1 MFWKRRQRAGENG
14 GGRSAESVF
23 AEIEQLERENRESP
37 SPERERRI
45 LRLRHEAGSRMVLD
59 PDRPGT
65 PVQADP
71 ARISR
76 DGDLPAV
83 APEELSAETVR
94 AGILD
99 SGCLLIRGFISS
111 EDAEALGAQIERAVE
126 AREAQQAGAPAEAG
140 YYEEFVPEP
149 PFSAPAGREWVS
161 SSGVWA
167 ADSPRLMF
175 EMTEAFERFGLRNL
189 VTAYM
194 GERPALSVQKCTMRR
209 VTPDAGNSGWHQDG
223 AFLGDV
229 RALNVWLCLS
239 RCGEDAPGLDLVPRR
254 LEEIV
259 PTGTDG
265 ATFDWSV
272 SPKVVEEVAGDLPV
286 VRPRF
291 EPGDMLLFD
300 HLFLHKTAASTDMP
314 NSRYAVESWFFSPS
328 AFPDD
333 YVPIAY

>member
-1 MFWKRRQRAGENG
+1 MFWKRRKRDEAA
-14 GGRSAESVF
+14 RSTQELF
-23 AEIEQLERENRESP
+23 AEIEQLERQNREAP
-37 SPERERRI
+37 SAELERRI
-45 LRLRHEAGSRMVLD
+45 LRLRHEAGARMVLD
-59 PDRPGT
+59 PDEPGT
-65 PVQADP
+65 PVEPDP
-71 ARISR
+71 ARLSR
-76 DGDLPAV
+76 DTDLPAV
-83 APEELSAETVR
+83 APEELSAETIR
-94 AGILD
+94 AGLLD

-111 EDAEALGAQIERAVE
+111 SEAESLGAEIERAVK
-126 AREAQQAGAPAEAG
+126 AREAQENGGPSEDG
-140 YYEEFVPEP
+140 YYEEFVPQP
-149 PFSAPAGREWVS
+149 PFGGLAGREWVAD
-161 SSGVWA
+161 SGVWA

-175 EMTEAFERFGLRNL
+175 EMTEAFERFGLRRL

-194 GERPALSVQKCTMRR
+194 GERPALSVQKVTMRR

-239 RCGEDAPGLDLVPRR
+239 RCGEEAPGLDVVPRR

-272 SPKVVEEVAGDLPV
+272 SPQVVEEVAGDLPII
-286 VRPRF
+286 RPHF
-291 EPGDMLLFD
+291 EPGDMMLFD
-300 HLFLHKTAASTDMP
+300 HLFLHKTAASPEMP

>member
-1 MFWKRRQRAGENG
+1 MFWKRRKRGEAA
-14 GGRSAESVF
+14 RSTEELF
-23 AEIEQLERENRESP
+23 AEIEQLERENREGP
-37 SPERERRI
+37 SAERERRI
-45 LRLRHEAGSRMVLD
+45 LRLRHEAGARMVLD
-59 PDRPGT
+59 PDEPGT
-65 PVQADP
+65 PVEPDSG
-71 ARISR
+71 RLSR
-76 DGDLPAV
+76 DTGLPAV
-83 APEELSAETVR
+83 APEELSAETIR
-94 AGILD
+94 AGLLD

-111 EDAEALGAQIERAVE
+111 SDAEGLGAEIERAVE
-126 AREAQQAGAPAEAG
+126 AREAQKNGAPAEDG
-140 YYEEFVPEP
+140 YYEEFVPQP
-149 PFSAPAGREWVS
+149 PFGGLAGREWVAD
-161 SSGVWA
+161 SGVWA

-175 EMTEAFERFGLRNL
+175 EMTEAFERFGLRRL

-194 GERPALSVQKCTMRR
+194 GERPALSVQKVTMRR

-239 RCGEDAPGLDLVPRR
+239 RCGEEAPGLDVVPRR

-272 SPKVVEEVAGDLPV
+272 SPQVVEEVAGDLPII
-286 VRPRF
+286 RPHF
-291 EPGDMLLFD
+291 EPGDMMLFD
-300 HLFLHKTAASTDMP
+300 HLFLHKTAASPEMP

>member
-1 MFWKRRQRAGENG
+1 VFWKRRKRDQMGSSTDELL
-14 GGRSAESVF
+14 
-23 AEIEQLERENRESP
+23 AEIERLEQENREHP

-45 LRLRHEAGSRMVLD
+45 LRLRHEAGSRMVLH
-59 PDRPGT
+59 PDRPGA
-65 PVQADP
+65 PVEPDP
-71 ARISR
+71 ERLSR
-76 DGDLPAV
+76 DGALPAV
-83 APEELSAETVR
+83 APEDLTAEAIR

-111 EDAEALGAQIERAVE
+111 TDAEGLATEIERAVE
-126 AREAQQAGAPAEAG
+126 AREAQQNGGGDPDG
-140 YYEEFVPEP
+140 YYEEFVPQP
-149 PFSAPAGREWVS
+149 PFGGLAGREWVS

-175 EMTEAFERFGLRNL
+175 EMTEAFERFGLRRL
-189 VTAYM
+189 VTSYM
-194 GERPALSVQKCTMRR
+194 GERPALSVQKVTMRR

-259 PTGTDG
+259 PTGTEG
-265 ATFDWSV
+265 AMFDWSV
-272 SPKVVEEVAGDLPV
+272 SPKVVEEVAADHPV
-286 VRPRF
+286 VRPHF

-300 HLFLHKTAASTDMP
+300 HLFLHKTAASTEMP